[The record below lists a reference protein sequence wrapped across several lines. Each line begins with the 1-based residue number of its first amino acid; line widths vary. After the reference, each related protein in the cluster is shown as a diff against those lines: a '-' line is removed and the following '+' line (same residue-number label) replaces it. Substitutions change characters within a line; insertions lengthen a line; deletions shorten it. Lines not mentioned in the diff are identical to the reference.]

1 MSDNYEYL
9 LISQEKQK
17 KLEQYRKEVAGLDKV
32 PIRCPRCG
40 VIVDMVYVDATGH
53 KDIKCWKCK
62 YPFITRLPYFR
73 TLKKRDRK
81 QRW

>member
-1 MSDNYEYL
+1 MEDHYQYL
-9 LISQEKQK
+9 SISPEKKK
-17 KLEQYRKEVAGLDKV
+17 KLEQYRREVEGMEKI

-62 YPFITRLPYFR
+62 YPFITRLPRFR
-73 TLKKRDRK
+73 TLRK
-81 QRW
+81 DYRSRW